1 MLSWLVTDSGR
12 KAANEAPPITS
23 TPGGPGDLRDCPAY
37 VPTEEEALANEAC
50 ETLESSAQNA
60 SDAQATTEEEAAA
73 SPALRRSTRKR
84 RAASVEKPYARKI
97 VRKPKMSTLRRT
109 PLPRLLGLGQATL
122 GLKGLALPPL
132 YSEQTLHLGPLVSP
146 FLRLTLSP
154 WLQLRRTPWRPRS
167 PSLRPLW

>member
-12 KAANEAPPITS
+12 KAANEAPQTTS
-23 TPGGPGDLRDCPAY
+23 TPGRPDVLEDGTQAPAY

-50 ETLESSAQNA
+50 EALESTSQDV

-84 RAASVEKPYARKI
+84 RAASTEKPYARKI

-109 PLPRLLGLGQATL
+109 P
-122 GLKGLALPPL
+122 PP
-132 YSEQTLHLGPLVSP
+132 QTPVAGASNAG
-146 FLRLTLSP
+146 
-154 WLQLRRTPWRPRS
+154 
-167 PSLRPLW
+167 